1 MESKKKKRLFIHVG
15 GYKNCLGH
23 YQRIRTDKQPD
34 KPDGRTNHFPER
46 SVFGD

>member
-1 MESKKKKRLFIHVG
+1 MESKKKKTFVYPHG
-15 GYKNCLGH
+15 GYKNGPGH
-23 YQRIRTDKQPD
+23 YQRIRTDKQPN